1 MSRSNTSQKE
11 VPWKRLKSLLK
22 KHDIEVFADGIGNI
36 GFDYKDGNENI
47 SLGGYIDM
55 PDEEYSIAT
64 KWFVNGKRKPFYN
77 KWTIIS
83 DESSSIKH
91 PNACRFSEQNNDW
104 MYSMEY
110 IQKLI
115 EAKNQLKEFLEQ
127 KQVQRIRTKYKEA
140 HLQTCYSCNVDYNSS
155 KKCWMGTACIH
166 GKTLKGI
173 TGKTFSDVLEKI
185 LQTMKLQTHNK
196 LNKKMF
202 EPLEGPVSIEKGNSR
217 RVTYAAVKRFTDN
230 LKRQALSQ
238 KTSIAAIL
246 REGGAND

>member
-36 GFDYKDGNENI
+36 GFDYK
-47 SLGGYIDM
+47 
-55 PDEEYSIAT
+55 
-64 KWFVNGKRKPFYN
+64 
-77 KWTIIS
+77 
-83 DESSSIKH
+83 
-91 PNACRFSEQNNDW
+91 NACRFSEQNNDW

-173 TGKTFSDVLEKI
+173 TGKTFSDVLKKN

-196 LNKKMF
+196 LNKKN
-202 EPLEGPVSIEKGNSR
+202 VR
-217 RVTYAAVKRFTDN
+217 AAGRTGVH
-230 LKRQALSQ
+230 
-238 KTSIAAIL
+238 
-246 REGGAND
+246 